1 MQRIIQPVLEMMAV
15 ASFVVHPGERAAKL
29 LSFSGRWTAL
39 SVVVIHTAHQK
50 FGWHIF
56 GHVMHQSLTVQT
68 DAEAVLHDKE
78 LMGSNRFKVTFYFSP
93 SDFFQIVLRF
103 HLLYLPVS

>member
-1 MQRIIQPVLEMMAV
+1 MAV

-78 LMGSNRFKVTFYFSP
+78 LMSSNRFKVTFYFSP

>member
-1 MQRIIQPVLEMMAV
+1 MAV
-15 ASFVVHPGERAAKL
+15 ASFVVHPGEQSSPS
-29 LSFSGRWTAL
+29 SFRSPVVGLAL

>member
-1 MQRIIQPVLEMMAV
+1 
-15 ASFVVHPGERAAKL
+15 
-29 LSFSGRWTAL
+29 
-39 SVVVIHTAHQK
+39 
-50 FGWHIF
+50 
-56 GHVMHQSLTVQT
+56 MHQSLTVQT